1 MTTKQIPIK
10 QRYAETLK
18 PIRPAPMLTKEQDM
32 LLELFGGRNRVM
44 FGNADSQCMPEVKGD
59 LMPNRFNEQE
69 NLEPNS
75 QDLFG
80 LRKKFRGTA
89 DCFGL
94 SHY

>member
-1 MTTKQIPIK
+1 MKPIP
-10 QRYAETLK
+10 ALK

-44 FGNADSQCMPEVKGD
+44 FRNPDSQCIPEVKGD
-59 LMPNRFNEQE
+59 LMPNRFRFSEEE
-69 NLEPNS
+69 NPEPNS

-94 SHY
+94 